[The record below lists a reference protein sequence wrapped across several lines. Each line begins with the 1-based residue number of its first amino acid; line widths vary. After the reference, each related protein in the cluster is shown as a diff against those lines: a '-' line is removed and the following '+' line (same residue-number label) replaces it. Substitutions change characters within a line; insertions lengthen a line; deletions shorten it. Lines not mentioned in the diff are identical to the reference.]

1 MGVPLTKYPPQV
13 LEALNELYLL
23 VRQHPGEDLAAVDD
37 PLEQLR
43 VLGEN

>member
-1 MGVPLTKYPPQV
+1 MDPPQV
-13 LEALNELYLL
+13 LEALYELDLL
-23 VRQHPGEDLAAVDD
+23 VWQHPRKDLAAVND